1 MTAHTVRLIVGV
13 GSVRLGPA
21 VLGVRIYEWGSPSR
35 PFVSNVV
42 VAARVFGTKFLRF
55 GHNFEYC
62 TEERFD
68 FC

>member
-21 VLGVRIYEWGSPSR
+21 VLGMRIYEWGGLDRQLSD
-35 PFVSNVV
+35 VV